1 LSYRNKLT
9 INFPN
14 ISTWSVS

>member
-1 LSYRNKLT
+1 MSFYFKFV

-14 ISTWSVS
+14 ISN